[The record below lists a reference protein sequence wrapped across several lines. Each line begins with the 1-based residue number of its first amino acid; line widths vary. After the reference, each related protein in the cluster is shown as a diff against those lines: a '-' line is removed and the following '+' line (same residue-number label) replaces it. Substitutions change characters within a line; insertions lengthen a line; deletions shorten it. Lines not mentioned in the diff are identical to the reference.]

1 MKERAYAELVKHFDS
16 SSAVIKATINVL
28 RAQVGRKMAKEWK
41 TKSGQV
47 TDEKYVSKWMFY
59 GQLQFLRPVMTT
71 KKAGTVLVLKTTIL
85 FHFRWMKL
93 FWKKKTLKNYHC
105 REKIRA
111 VNKVCGIHDT
121 RFVCQTTYS
130 LCSTGRGKTGQV

>member
-1 MKERAYAELVKHFDS
+1 MKERAYAELVKNFDS

-71 KKAGTVLVLKTTIL
+71 KKSGDSISTQNNDSVSLPVNETLL
-85 FHFRWMKL
+85 
-93 FWKKKTLKNYHC
+93 KKKDSKKLPLS
-105 REKIRA
+105 RE
-111 VNKVCGIHDT
+111 N
-121 RFVCQTTYS
+121 
-130 LCSTGRGKTGQV
+130 